1 MANEKSD
8 DGDRTEEAH
17 QPRECMPCR
26 GSGKVISNLG
36 GEPSTVECPWCK
48 GSGMRVAGT
57 DAQGKW
63 LDDAGVERSEQ
74 PEVD

>member
-1 MANEKSD
+1 MANETSG

-36 GEPSTVECPWCK
+36 GEPSTVECPWCN
-48 GSGMRVAGT
+48 GGGMRVVGT
-57 DAQGKW
+57 DAQAKW
-63 LDDAGVERSEQ
+63 LDDAGVEQPEQ

>member
-1 MANEKSD
+1 MANETSD
-8 DGDRTEEAH
+8 SGDRTEEAH

-36 GEPSTVECPWCK
+36 GTPSTVECPWCK
-48 GSGMRVAGT
+48 GGGVRLPGT
-57 DAQGKW
+57 DAQAKW
-63 LDDAGVERSEQ
+63 VDDTGEEQPEQ

>member
-8 DGDRTEEAH
+8 SGDRTEEAH

-36 GEPSTVECPWCK
+36 GEPSTVECPWCQ
-48 GSGMRVAGT
+48 GSGVRVPGT
-57 DAQGKW
+57 DAQAKW
-63 LDDAGVERSEQ
+63 LDDAGVEQPEQ